1 MACTLMGIAEIFA
14 TQSHRDLLL
23 WLLIAYCASFAFSL
37 GAVTWVYMS
46 EVFPNAVRAKGQ
58 SLGSLAHWI
67 MNAAIAGIFPTMA
80 ARSGATPFVFFALMM
95 IVLSFVVVMVYP
107 ETKNRPLEN
116 MSFR

>member
-1 MACTLMGIAEIFA
+1 
-14 TQSHRDLLL
+14 
-23 WLLIAYCASFAFSL
+23 
-37 GAVTWVYMS
+37 
-46 EVFPNAVRAKGQ
+46 
-58 SLGSLAHWI
+58 